1 MKILPPLAL
10 AASSGV
16 NDDEMYPPLLG
27 GSVVI
32 MAVDACVDAA
42 SGTCEWHAVRRHKL
56 VHNAYCK

>member
-1 MKILPPLAL
+1 MLLPFAL
-10 AASSGV
+10 AASSGT

-42 SGTCEWHAVRRHKL
+42 SDYL
-56 VHNAYCK
+56 